1 MSAPTV
7 LPEVSVTVQP
17 TAVEKYQLPATTES
31 VTRAQM
37 DESINVM
44 NTEDALKYLPSLIV
58 RKRNFGDQQAP
69 LATRTSGLGQSARS
83 LIYADGFLLSSLI
96 GNNNGSASPRW
107 ALV

>member
-1 MSAPTV
+1 MYICRKRRVIDARVLVIKPLFAAIALASAVPGARAQALSAPTV

-44 NTEDALKYLPSLIV
+44 NTEDALKY
-58 RKRNFGDQQAP
+58 
-69 LATRTSGLGQSARS
+69 
-83 LIYADGFLLSSLI
+83 
-96 GNNNGSASPRW
+96 
-107 ALV
+107 